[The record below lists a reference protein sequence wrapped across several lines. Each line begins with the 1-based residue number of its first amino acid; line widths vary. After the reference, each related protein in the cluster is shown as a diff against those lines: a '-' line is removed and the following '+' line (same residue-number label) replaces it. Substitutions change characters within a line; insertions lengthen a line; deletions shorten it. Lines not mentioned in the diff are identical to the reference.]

1 MGLLSR
7 SGIVRFCP
15 LGLLDFRFDVRKH
28 IYNIGLKN
36 FMHFIPQIFLL
47 ITCAVTGLAPVAQAP
62 GALKSSEI
70 QGWKTIRSKR
80 CTLKMPSVPYASSHA
95 NQVRGE
101 QFNYD
106 VLVAPVDN
114 RAVYI
119 LLVAEYPRAIP
130 QSNQQ
135 TSLEQF
141 LTWITSQNPD
151 NRLDRATLI
160 RHQGHQGVDFIIRN
174 GTVCFSG
181 RLVIADSRVYLMAVE
196 CEEAEVKNLPVKD
209 YMESLELF

>member
-1 MGLLSR
+1 MYLLS
-7 SGIVRFCP
+7 
-15 LGLLDFRFDVRKH
+15 
-28 IYNIGLKN
+28 
-36 FMHFIPQIFLL
+36 QIALL
-47 ITCAVTGLAPVAQAP
+47 ITCFSAGLTPVAQAP
-62 GALKSSEI
+62 VEALKSSELN
-70 QGWKTIRSKR
+70 QWKTIRSKR
-80 CTLKMPSVPYASSHA
+80 CTLKMPNVPYASSHT

-114 RAVYI
+114 KAVYI
-119 LLVAEYPRAIP
+119 LLVAEYPKPIP

-141 LTWITSQNPD
+141 LTWITSQNPE

-160 RHQGHQGVDFIIRN
+160 RHQGHQGVDFVIRN
-174 GTVCFSG
+174 GSIYFSG

-196 CEEAEVKNLPVKD
+196 CEEAQVKNLPVSA
-209 YMESLELF
+209 YVESLELF